1 LARLFPTNPSA
12 RLLLL
17 PALAAAG
24 TAYLVAR
31 NLPQCPDALPLSPL
45 LFVGQL
51 CWQWGGV
58 EAMRQVQEAPC

>member
-1 LARLFPTNPSA
+1 MLNRKAVVPLARLF
-12 RLLLL
+12 L
-17 PALAAAG
+17 AG

-31 NLPQCPDALPLSPL
+31 KLPQCPDALPLSPL

-58 EAMRQVQEAPC
+58 EAMRQVQKAPC